1 MVLYLVIRS
10 YLAMVTL
17 FFGDIP
23 MDHVKVGRLGPFP
36 RVSKPVF
43 LTSAL
48 LIIIFIVLGVFFTE
62 SAGTLFSFLQGFI
75 TDKFG
80 WFFIILV
87 NVALGLCVYLSM
99 SRYGD
104 IRLGAQT
111 ETPQYSLFSW
121 IGMLFSAGIGIGL
134 VYWGTAEPLYHF
146 MAPPLGEKETI
157 EAAKQAMNITFLH
170 WGLHAWALYAIV
182 ALSLAYF
189 HFRRG
194 LPLSIRSTLYPIFG
208 KKIYGSWGHAVDIL
222 AVFGTMFGVVTSLG
236 LGVMQ
241 INSGLEKLFGIP
253 NTLTIQI
260 ALIAFIT
267 ALAACSVMM
276 GLDKG
281 IKRLSDVN
289 IGLTAI
295 LLGFM
300 VVLGPTLFI
309 FDSFLEN
316 IGNYLSVVVPLGLW
330 GESYEGEA
338 NWQSAWTIF
347 YWAWWVS
354 WAPFVGVF
362 IARISRGRTIREFVL
377 GVLLIPM
384 AILFFWF
391 STFGGVAIH
400 MELLAAIDPALVSP
414 GLVEAVQTDFGSA
427 IFKLVEYYPLAQPI
441 TFMIVIMIVLWFVT
455 SSDSA
460 SFVIDMLTAGGD
472 TNPPKIQR
480 LFWASTEG
488 VIAAVLLAAGGLSAL
503 QAAAIVAG
511 LPFAL
516 VIFAMMYA
524 LLRGLSRDRLI
535 LYRAQQHYI
544 TEESADHNSAD
555 EFADEH
561 LLKGPPKIVKG
572 D

>member
-1 MVLYLVIRS
+1 
-10 YLAMVTL
+10 
-17 FFGDIP
+17 

-43 LTSAL
+43 ITSAL
-48 LIIIFIVLGVFFTE
+48 LIVGFIIFGAFFTE
-62 SAGTLFSFLQGFI
+62 TAGALFSFLQDFI

-80 WFFIILV
+80 WMFIILM
-87 NVALGLCVYLSM
+87 NVALVFCIYLAA

-104 IRLGAQT
+104 IRLGQQT
-111 ETPQYSLFSW
+111 EKPQYSLFSW

-146 MAPPLGEKETI
+146 MAPPLGEAETV
-157 EAAKQAMNITFLH
+157 EAAKQAMSISFLH
-170 WGLHAWALYAIV
+170 WGLHAWAIYTIV
-182 ALSLAYF
+182 ALALAYF

-194 LPLSIRSTLYPIFG
+194 LPLSIRSTLYPLIG
-208 KKIYGSWGHAVDIL
+208 EKIYGRWGHTVDIL

-241 INSGLEKLFGIP
+241 INSGLENLFGIP
-253 NTLTIQI
+253 NSLTVQFII
-260 ALIAFIT
+260 IAFVT
-267 ALAACSVMM
+267 ALACGSLML

-281 IKRLSDVN
+281 IKRLSDINMGFTGV
-289 IGLTAI
+289 
-295 LLGFM
+295 LLAFM
-300 VVLGPTLFI
+300 VILGPTLFI
-309 FDSFLEN
+309 FDSFIEN
-316 IGNYLSVVVPLGLW
+316 IGNYIVAMVPLSTW
-330 GESYEGEA
+330 GEAYS
-338 NWQSAWTIF
+338 NTDWQSGWTIF

-384 AILFFWF
+384 VILFFWF
-391 STFGGVAIH
+391 TTFGGVAIH
-400 MELLAAIDPALVSP
+400 MELLATLDPAMASP
-414 GLVEAVQTDFGSA
+414 GLVEAVQADSGSA
-427 IFKLVEYYPLAQPI
+427 IFKLVEYYPFAKPI
-441 TFMIVIMIVLWFVT
+441 TFLIVIMIVLWFVT

-480 LFWASTEG
+480 LFWALMEG
-488 VIAAVLLAAGGLSAL
+488 LIAAIVLAAGGLGAL

-516 VIFAMMYA
+516 VIFVMMYA

-535 LYRAQQHYI
+535 LYRAQQHFI
-544 TEESADHNSAD
+544 TEESADHNSAN
-555 EFADEH
+555 EFTDEH

>member
-1 MVLYLVIRS
+1 
-10 YLAMVTL
+10 
-17 FFGDIP
+17 

-36 RVSKPVF
+36 KVSKPVF
-43 LTSAL
+43 ITSAL
-48 LIIIFIVLGVFFTE
+48 LIVGFIIFGAFFTE
-62 SAGTLFSFLQGFI
+62 TAGAVFGFLQKFI

-80 WFFIILV
+80 WMFIILM
-87 NVALGLCVYLSM
+87 NVALVFCIYLAA

-104 IRLGAQT
+104 IRLGQQT
-111 ETPQYSLFSW
+111 ERPQYSLFSW

-146 MAPPLGEKETI
+146 MAPPLGEAETI
-157 EAAKQAMNITFLH
+157 EAAKQAMSISFLH
-170 WGLHAWALYAIV
+170 WGLHAWAIYTIV

-194 LPLSIRSTLYPIFG
+194 LPLSIRSTLYPILG
-208 KKIYGSWGHAVDIL
+208 KKIYGRWGHTVDIL

-241 INSGLEKLFGIP
+241 INSGLENLFGIP
-253 NTLTIQI
+253 NSLTVQFVII
-260 ALIAFIT
+260 AVVT
-267 ALAACSVMM
+267 ALACGSLML

-281 IKRLSDVN
+281 IKRLSDINMGFTGV
-289 IGLTAI
+289 
-295 LLGFM
+295 LLAFM
-300 VVLGPTLFI
+300 VILGPTLFI
-309 FDSFLEN
+309 FDSFIEN
-316 IGNYLSVVVPLGLW
+316 IGNYLVALVPLSTW
-330 GESYEGEA
+330 GEAYS
-338 NWQSAWTIF
+338 NTDWQSGWTIF

-384 AILFFWF
+384 LILFFWF
-391 STFGGVAIH
+391 TTFGGVAIH
-400 MELLAAIDPALVSP
+400 MELLAALDPALVSP
-414 GLVEAVQTDFGSA
+414 GLVEAVQADTGSA
-427 IFKLVEYYPLAQPI
+427 IFKLVEYYPLTKPV
-441 TFMIVIMIVLWFVT
+441 TLMIVIMIVLWFVT

-480 LFWASTEG
+480 LFWATMEG
-488 VIAAVLLAAGGLSAL
+488 LIAAILLAAGGLGGL

-516 VIFAMMYA
+516 VIFVMMYA
-524 LLRGLSRDRLI
+524 LLRGLGRDRLI
-535 LYRAQQHYI
+535 LYRAQQHFI
-544 TEESADHNSAD
+544 TDESADHNSANEFVD
-555 EFADEH
+555 ED
-561 LLKGPPKIVKG
+561 LLKGPPKITSG
-572 D
+572 E

>member
-1 MVLYLVIRS
+1 
-10 YLAMVTL
+10 
-17 FFGDIP
+17 

-43 LTSAL
+43 ITSAL
-48 LIIIFIVLGVFFTE
+48 LIVGFIIFGAFFTE
-62 SAGTLFSFLQGFI
+62 TAGALFSFLQDFI

-80 WFFIILV
+80 WMFIILM
-87 NVALGLCVYLSM
+87 NVALVFCIYLAA

-104 IRLGAQT
+104 IRLGQQT
-111 ETPQYSLFSW
+111 EKPQYSLFSW

-146 MAPPLGEKETI
+146 MAPPLGEAETV
-157 EAAKQAMNITFLH
+157 EAAKQAMSISFLH
-170 WGLHAWALYAIV
+170 WGLHAWAIYTIV
-182 ALSLAYF
+182 ALALAYF

-194 LPLSIRSTLYPIFG
+194 LPLSIRSTLYPLIG
-208 KKIYGSWGHAVDIL
+208 EKIYGRWGHTVDIL

-241 INSGLEKLFGIP
+241 INSGLENLFGIP
-253 NTLTIQI
+253 NSLTVQFII
-260 ALIAFIT
+260 IAFVT
-267 ALAACSVMM
+267 ALACGSLML

-281 IKRLSDVN
+281 IKRLSDINMGFTGV
-289 IGLTAI
+289 
-295 LLGFM
+295 LLAFM
-300 VVLGPTLFI
+300 VILGPTLFI
-309 FDSFLEN
+309 FDSFIEN
-316 IGNYLSVVVPLGLW
+316 IGNYIVAMVPLSTW
-330 GESYEGEA
+330 GEAYS
-338 NWQSAWTIF
+338 NTDWQSGWTIF

-384 AILFFWF
+384 VILFFWF
-391 STFGGVAIH
+391 TTFGGVAIH
-400 MELLAAIDPALVSP
+400 MELLAALDPAIASP
-414 GLVEAVQTDFGSA
+414 GLVEAVQADSGSA
-427 IFKLVEYYPLAQPI
+427 IFKLVEYYPFAKPI
-441 TFMIVIMIVLWFVT
+441 TFLIVIMIVLWFVT

-480 LFWASTEG
+480 LFWALMEG
-488 VIAAVLLAAGGLSAL
+488 LIAAILLAAGGLGAL

-516 VIFAMMYA
+516 VIFVMMYA

-535 LYRAQQHYI
+535 LYRAQQHFI
-544 TEESADHNSAD
+544 TEESADHNSAN
-555 EFADEH
+555 EFTDEH

>member
-1 MVLYLVIRS
+1 MEE
-10 YLAMVTL
+10 
-17 FFGDIP
+17 
-23 MDHVKVGRLGPFP
+23 VKVGRLGPFP

-43 LTSAL
+43 ITSSL
-48 LIIIFIVLGVFFTE
+48 LIVGFIIFGALFTE
-62 SAGTLFSFLQGFI
+62 TAGAVFSFLQNFI

-80 WFFIILV
+80 WLFIILV
-87 NVALGLCVYLSM
+87 NVALALCVYLAM

-146 MAPPLGEKETI
+146 MAPPMGDAETV
-157 EAAKQAMNITFLH
+157 EAAKQAMNISFMH
-170 WGLHAWALYAIV
+170 WGLHAWAIYTIV

-194 LPLSIRSTLYPIFG
+194 LPLSIRSTLYPLLG
-208 KKIYGSWGHAVDIL
+208 KKIYGRWGHTVDIL

-241 INSGLEKLFGIP
+241 INSGLEKLFGTP
-253 NTLTIQI
+253 NSLTVQFG
-260 ALIAFIT
+260 LIAFIT
-267 ALAACSVMM
+267 ALAAASVLM

-281 IKRLSDVN
+281 IKRLSDIN
-289 IGLTAI
+289 IGFTI
-295 LLGFM
+295 VLLAFM
-300 VVLGPTLFI
+300 VILGPTLFI
-309 FDSFLEN
+309 FDSFIEN
-316 IGNYLSVVVPLGLW
+316 IGNYLTVIVPLGTW
-330 GESYEGEA
+330 GESYSGTD
-338 NWQSAWTIF
+338 WQSSWTIF

-354 WAPFVGVF
+354 WAPFVGIF
-362 IARISRGRTIREFVL
+362 IARISRGRTIREFTL

-384 AILFFWF
+384 LILFFWF
-391 STFGGVAIH
+391 TTFGGVAVH
-400 MELLAAIDPALVSP
+400 MELASAVSGVSP
-414 GLVEAVQTDFGSA
+414 GLVEAVQADSGSA
-427 IFKLVEYYPLAQPI
+427 IFKLVEYYPLAKPI
-441 TFMIVIMIVLWFVT
+441 TLLIVVMIMLWFVT

-480 LFWASTEG
+480 LFWATTEG
-488 VIAAVLLAAGGLSAL
+488 VIAAILLAAGGLSAL

-516 VIFAMMYA
+516 VVFVMMYA

-535 LYRAQQHYI
+535 LYRAQQGFI
-544 TEESADHNSAD
+544 TDESADHNSAN
-555 EFADEH
+555 EFVDEH

>member
-1 MVLYLVIRS
+1 MEE
-10 YLAMVTL
+10 
-17 FFGDIP
+17 
-23 MDHVKVGRLGPFP
+23 VKVGRLGPFP

-43 LTSAL
+43 ITSSL
-48 LIIIFIVLGVFFTE
+48 LIVGFIIFGALFTE
-62 SAGTLFSFLQGFI
+62 TAGAVFSFLQNFI

-80 WFFIILV
+80 WLFIILV
-87 NVALGLCVYLSM
+87 NVALILCIYLAM

-104 IRLGAQT
+104 IRLGNQT
-111 ETPQYSLFSW
+111 ERPQYNLFSW

-146 MAPPLGEKETI
+146 MAPPLGEAETV
-157 EAAKQAMNITFLH
+157 EAAKQAMNISFMH
-170 WGLHAWALYAIV
+170 WGLHAWAIYTIV

-194 LPLSIRSTLYPIFG
+194 LPLSIRSTLYPLLG
-208 KKIYGSWGHAVDIL
+208 KRIYGRWGHTVDIL

-241 INSGLEKLFGIP
+241 INSGLEKLFGTP
-253 NTLTIQI
+253 NSLTVQFG
-260 ALIAFIT
+260 LIAFIT
-267 ALAACSVMM
+267 ALAAASVMM

-281 IKRLSDVN
+281 IKRLSDIN
-289 IGLTAI
+289 IGFTVV
-295 LLGFM
+295 LLAFM
-300 VVLGPTLFI
+300 VILGPTLFI
-309 FDSFLEN
+309 FDSFIEN
-316 IGNYLSVVVPLGLW
+316 IGNYLTAIVPLGTW
-330 GESYEGEA
+330 GESYSETD
-338 NWQSAWTIF
+338 WQSGWTVF

-354 WAPFVGVF
+354 WAPFVGIF
-362 IARISRGRTIREFVL
+362 IARISRGRTIREFTL

-384 AILFFWF
+384 LILFFWF
-391 STFGGVAIH
+391 TTFGGVAIH
-400 MELLAAIDPALVSP
+400 MELASAVTGISP
-414 GLVEAVQTDFGSA
+414 GLVEAVQADSGSA
-427 IFKLVEYYPLAQPI
+427 IFKLVEYYPLAKPI
-441 TFMIVIMIVLWFVT
+441 TLLIVVMIMLWFVT

-480 LFWASTEG
+480 LFWATTEG
-488 VIAAVLLAAGGLSAL
+488 IIAAILLAAGGLSAL

-516 VIFAMMYA
+516 VIFVIMYA

-535 LYRAQQHYI
+535 LYRAQQSFI
-544 TEESADHNSAD
+544 TDESADHNSAN
-555 EFADEH
+555 EFVDEH

>member
-1 MVLYLVIRS
+1 
-10 YLAMVTL
+10 
-17 FFGDIP
+17 

-43 LTSAL
+43 ITSAL
-48 LIIIFIVLGVFFTE
+48 LIVGFIIFGAFFTE
-62 SAGTLFSFLQGFI
+62 TAGALFSFLQNFI

-80 WFFIILV
+80 WMFVILM
-87 NVALGLCVYLSM
+87 NVALVFCIYLAA

-104 IRLGAQT
+104 IRLGQQT
-111 ETPQYSLFSW
+111 EKPQYSLFSW

-146 MAPPLGEKETI
+146 MAPPLGEAETI
-157 EAAKQAMNITFLH
+157 EAAKQAMSISFLH
-170 WGLHAWALYAIV
+170 WGLHAWAIYTIV
-182 ALSLAYF
+182 ALALAYF

-194 LPLSIRSTLYPIFG
+194 LPLSIRSTLYPLLG
-208 KKIYGSWGHAVDIL
+208 EKIYGRWGHTVDIL

-241 INSGLEKLFGIP
+241 INSGLENLFGIP
-253 NTLTIQI
+253 NSLTVQFII
-260 ALIAFIT
+260 IAFVT
-267 ALAACSVMM
+267 ALACGSLML

-281 IKRLSDVN
+281 IKRLSDINMGFTGV
-289 IGLTAI
+289 
-295 LLGFM
+295 LLAFM
-300 VVLGPTLFI
+300 VILGPTLFI
-309 FDSFLEN
+309 FDSFIEN
-316 IGNYLSVVVPLGLW
+316 IGNYVVAMIPLSTW
-330 GESYEGEA
+330 GEAYS
-338 NWQSAWTIF
+338 NTDWQSGWTIF

-384 AILFFWF
+384 LILFFWF
-391 STFGGVAIH
+391 TTFGGVAIH
-400 MELLAAIDPALVSP
+400 MELLAALDPAMASP
-414 GLVEAVQTDFGSA
+414 GLVEAVQADTGSA
-427 IFKLVEYYPLAQPI
+427 IFKLVEYYPFAKPI
-441 TFMIVIMIVLWFVT
+441 TLLIVIMIVLWFVT

-480 LFWASTEG
+480 LFWAIMEG
-488 VIAAVLLAAGGLSAL
+488 LIAAILLAAGGLGAL

-516 VIFAMMYA
+516 VIFVMMYA

-535 LYRAQQHYI
+535 LYRAQQHFI
-544 TEESADHNSAD
+544 TEESADHNSAN

>member
-1 MVLYLVIRS
+1 MS
-10 YLAMVTL
+10 E
-17 FFGDIP
+17 
-23 MDHVKVGRLGPFP
+23 VKVGRLSPFP

-43 LTSAL
+43 IVSTL
-48 LIIIFIVLGVFFTE
+48 LIIGFIIFGALFTE
-62 SAGTLFSFLQGFI
+62 TAGAVFSYLQTFI
-75 TDKFG
+75 TTKFG

-87 NVALGLCVYLSM
+87 NVALALCLYMAM

-104 IRLGAQT
+104 IRLGHQT
-111 ETPQYSLFSW
+111 ETPQYSLVSW

-134 VYWGTAEPLYHF
+134 LYWGTAEPLYHF
-146 MAPPLGEKETI
+146 MAPPMGEAESI
-157 EAAKQAMNITFLH
+157 EAAKQAMNISFMH
-170 WGLHAWALYAIV
+170 WGLHAWAIYTIV

-194 LPLSIRSTLYPIFG
+194 LPLSIRSTLYPILG
-208 KKIYGSWGHAVDIL
+208 KKIYGPWGHTVDIL

-241 INSGLEKLFGIP
+241 INSGLESLFGIP
-253 NTLTIQI
+253 NSLMVQY

-267 ALAACSVMM
+267 AMAALSVMM

-281 IKRLSDVN
+281 IKRLSDIN

-295 LLGFM
+295 LLAFM
-300 VVLGPTLFI
+300 VILGPTLFI
-309 FDSFLEN
+309 FDSFVEN
-316 IGNYLSVVVPLGLW
+316 IGNYVAVLVPLGTW
-330 GESYEGEA
+330 GEAYSGTD
-338 NWQSAWTIF
+338 WQAAWTIF

-354 WAPFVGVF
+354 WSPFVGVF
-362 IARISRGRTIREFVL
+362 IARISRGRTIREFTL

-384 AILFFWF
+384 TILFFWF
-391 STFGGVAIH
+391 TTFGGVAIH
-400 MELLAAIDPALVSP
+400 MELAAALDPAILNP
-414 GLVEAVQTDFGSA
+414 GLIDAVKADSGSA
-427 IFKLVEYYPLAQPI
+427 IFQLIQYYPLAKPI
-441 TFMIVIMIVLWFVT
+441 TLLIIVMIMLWFVT

-480 LFWASTEG
+480 LYWATTEG
-488 VIAAVLLAAGGLSAL
+488 VIAAILLAAGGLGAL

-511 LPFAL
+511 FPFAL
-516 VIFAMMYA
+516 VVFVMMYA

-535 LYRAQQHYI
+535 LYRNQQKFI
-544 TEESADHNSAD
+544 TDESAEHNSAN
-555 EFADEH
+555 EFVDEH
-561 LLKGPPKIVKG
+561 LLKGPPKIVSG